1 MERFFQLLGESMH
14 LSSELRADLADKI
27 CIRKV
32 IKGEIIVRE
41 GKICDQLFFIKK
53 GALRGFH
60 YHNGKEIT
68 SWFGFEDD
76 FGTSTYSFV
85 SQKIGFEI
93 VEAIENSILYVI
105 SYIDLYSIYK
115 NHPEFN
121 YVGRIL
127 TEKYYI
133 DLMERTLCLQYQS
146 AKENYEQLVVSRPHI
161 LQRASLG
168 HIASYLGISQETLS
182 RIRTKK

>member
-85 SQKIGFEI
+85 SQK
-93 VEAIENSILYVI
+93 
-105 SYIDLYSIYK
+105 
-115 NHPEFN
+115 
-121 YVGRIL
+121 
-127 TEKYYI
+127 
-133 DLMERTLCLQYQS
+133 
-146 AKENYEQLVVSRPHI
+146 
-161 LQRASLG
+161 
-168 HIASYLGISQETLS
+168 
-182 RIRTKK
+182 